1 MFETLSKNSG
11 RCNGAK
17 PASDNRLR
25 ASDHSVPTRRPPL
38 VPDRED
44 HQFACRCPHQPSGPL
59 RWDRQLHK
67 IFFELSY
74 QPKLSQMARLIDP
87 VPHGEVPNARPL
99 GFFPVLHAGHAR
111 MPSTTAQPS
120 LLAVANNSQLHW
132 AAI

>member
-44 HQFACRCPHQPSGPL
+44 HQFACRALINQA
-59 RWDRQLHK
+59 
-67 IFFELSY
+67 
-74 QPKLSQMARLIDP
+74 AR
-87 VPHGEVPNARPL
+87 
-99 GFFPVLHAGHAR
+99 FAGIGNFTKSSSNCR
-111 MPSTTAQPS
+111 ISRS
-120 LLAVANNSQLHW
+120 
-132 AAI
+132 